1 MNLTLRLAWRN
12 LWRHPRR
19 TWLTTGAMV
28 FSNVILVFLISMQV
42 GMYQMMI
49 DNSLRASTGHLQ
61 VQARDYNEE
70 QKIRQVVPEVARLAS
85 EIRSELSLDTVAPRA
100 SAFALASSADRSYG
114 IQIVGVEP
122 AAELRVSSL
131 PGLIDEGRFLADSAA
146 EEIIIGKVLAR
157 NLNAGV
163 GDELTFMGG
172 GRDGSFA
179 AAVVTIVG
187 ILESGNPDMDRSL
200 AQVPLTFFQDTFAM
214 AADGHKVV
222 ILVPDLFQ
230 VAALKS
236 RLEALLPAGGGL
248 VALDWEEL
256 VPGLKQ
262 AIQADIS
269 SAMFMYLVLIVLV
282 AFSVLNTQLM
292 SVLERTK
299 EFGIVMALGVGPG
312 RLGRLVLLETMLM
325 GLLGLVLGVLLG
337 GALVF
342 YFSIHG
348 FSFPGLDEMAGQF
361 NLPDRIYMQVTAVGL
376 LFGPT
381 VVLIAS
387 VLAALYPAARL
398 RWLEPV
404 DAMRAA

>member
-1 MNLTLRLAWRN
+1 M
-12 LWRHPRR
+12 
-19 TWLTTGAMV
+19 
-28 FSNVILVFLISMQV
+28 
-42 GMYQMMI
+42 
-49 DNSLRASTGHLQ
+49 
-61 VQARDYNEE
+61 
-70 QKIRQVVPEVARLAS
+70 
-85 EIRSELSLDTVAPRA
+85 
-100 SAFALASSADRSYG
+100 
-114 IQIVGVEP
+114 
-122 AAELRVSSL
+122 
-131 PGLIDEGRFLADSAA
+131 
-146 EEIIIGKVLAR
+146 GKVLAR

-200 AQVPLTFFQDTFAM
+200 AQVPLAFFQDTFAM
-214 AADGHKVV
+214 GSAGHNVV
-222 ILVPDLFQ
+222 ILAPDLFQ

-236 RLEALLPAGGGL
+236 RLEVLLPAGGDL
-248 VALDWEEL
+248 VALDWVEL

-299 EFGIVMALGVGPG
+299 EFGIVMALGVSPG
-312 RLGRLVLLETMLM
+312 RLGRLVLLETTLM

-342 YFSIHG
+342 FFSIHG
-348 FSFPGLDEMAGQF
+348 LTFPGLDEMAGQF

>member
-1 MNLTLRLAWRN
+1 MGLTLRLAWRN

-28 FSNVILVFLISMQV
+28 FSNVILAFLISMQV

-61 VQARDYNEE
+61 VQARDYHEE

-146 EEIIIGKVLAR
+146 EEIVIGKVLAR

-214 AADGHKVV
+214 GSAGHNVV
-222 ILVPDLFQ
+222 ILAPDLFQ

-236 RLEALLPAGGGL
+236 RLAALLPAGGEL

-299 EFGIVMALGVGPG
+299 EFGIVMALGVSPG
-312 RLGRLVLLETMLM
+312 RLGRLVLLETTLM
-325 GLLGLVLGVLLG
+325 GLMGLVLGVLLG
-337 GALVF
+337 GALVVW
-342 YFSIHG
+342 FSIHG
-348 FSFPGLDEMAGQF
+348 LSFPGLDEMAGQF
-361 NLPDRIYMQVTAVGL
+361 NL
-376 LFGPT
+376 
-381 VVLIAS
+381 
-387 VLAALYPAARL
+387 LYPAARL